1 MKIKFLTFIA
11 CFAIVA
17 TSLVGCKDDDI
28 PEKGSEPGF
37 GITEPDERL
46 TGVWLLKSALNPE
59 TNKLEPVELEESALF
74 VASIQDHE
82 AIYHSI
88 PDFINNEL
96 AFYADAD
103 SLVII
108 DVNIIDG
115 IEESIKNVG
124 IEKFDFTQVSPV
136 DGNSPWFSKFKYEI
150 VDNDSLV
157 LYWRDPETSQVLYG
171 GYSRMKD
178 VEEAP
183 SAETKGIFGDAF
195 SWVKDKF
202 TTGIKKVTDYIGEKV
217 DKLCEAIVSNVPE
230 WAQKAIEYGLAI
242 DELQFGLLFSSI
254 DVFKKPWDNTKGWE
268 ESKWISKLADDN
280 CVGQLC
286 IPGAHDA
293 ATGAMHTL
301 DFVNAPANAIAGIAV
316 NADCQTLSI
325 TGLLDAGVRYLDIR
339 TRSSLH
345 NAPEKLKF
353 KVDIPDLNQYAG
365 IDPLE
370 WKWQKNDLGEAW
382 TYHGP
387 IDCGISLEKV
397 FTQVED
403 FLKEHK
409 DEFVIMRVSS
419 ESCNLEKI
427 GISFSDEKET
437 AIRLYHKTEN
447 KHKDHILAYRPD
459 MKLSEARG
467 KILLFNDEF
476 PVTGEEMVGSYYIK
490 GDGGDPNY
498 SCHLQLSKDKDNQCD
513 WWEQNIYEMLT
524 IDKAKIRSKTTAI
537 IELAEKATEYYKK
550 NGYTMAFNN
559 QLNANT
565 GLFAALKCYYFAN
578 VFNQLIYNMFIKDM
592 QDKSGLFVGGL
603 YSMDYAGAN
612 NYLRVNHPVAVYGQH
627 AVWAIIENNFKR
639 LKTKE

>member
-59 TNKLEPVELEESALF
+59 TNKLEPVELEESAIF

-108 DVNIIDG
+108 DVNIIGDM
-115 IEESIKNVG
+115 EESIKNAG
-124 IEKFDFTQVSPV
+124 IEEFDFTQVSPA
-136 DGNSPWFSKFKYEI
+136 DGNAPWFSKFKYEI

-157 LYWRDPETSQVLYG
+157 LYWRDPETSKVYYG

-183 SAETKGIFGDAF
+183 SAETRGFL

-217 DKLCEAIVSNVPE
+217 DQLCHSIISSAPAWVK
-230 WAQKAIEYGLAI
+230 KAIEIGLEINDLSPLNISAHN
-242 DELQFGLLFSSI
+242 FN
-254 DVFKKPWDNTKGWE
+254 PPHPNTKNWE
-268 ESKWISKLADDN
+268 KSKWISMLADDN

-293 ATGAMHTL
+293 CTGTISVLGAMTG
-301 DFVNAPANAIAGIAV
+301 VAGIAV
-316 NADCQTLSI
+316 NADCQNLTI
-325 TGLLDAGVRYLDIR
+325 PELLNAGVRYLDIR

-345 NAPEKLKF
+345 DF
-353 KVDIPDLNQYAG
+353 GKVRVSLPNFNIFTPQIDLS
-365 IDPLE
+365 PTRKKE
-370 WKWQKNDLGEAW
+370 EAW

-397 FTQVED
+397 FTQAED

-409 DEFVIMRVSS
+409 DEFVVMRVSS
-419 ESCNLEKI
+419 EGNQALDIPNEKA
-427 GISFSDEKET
+427 T
-437 AIRLYHKTEN
+437 AVRLYHETERN
-447 KHKDHILAYRPD
+447 HKDHILAYRPD

-467 KILLFNDEF
+467 KILIINDDF
-476 PVTGEEMVGSYYIK
+476 PAEGTEKIGSYTKEEGKENPNYLSHLENTGT
-490 GDGGDPNY
+490 GDGKCKWY
-498 SCHLQLSKDKDNQCD
+498 Y
-513 WWEQNIYEMLT
+513 QNIYEMLT
-524 IDKAKIRSKTTAI
+524 FDKDKMKSKLDGIA
-537 IELAEKATEYYKK
+537 ELAVVAKNYY
-550 NGYTMAFNN
+550 NEHGFTMAFNN

-565 GLFAALKCYYFAN
+565 GIAAALKCYYFAR
-578 VFNQLIYNMFIKDM
+578 VFNQATYNMFIKDM
-592 QDKSGLFVGGL
+592 EEKTGMFVGGL
-603 YSMDYAGAN
+603 YSMDYAGVE
-612 NYLRVNHPVAVYGQH
+612 NYMRITHPAAVWGESM
-627 AVWAIIENNFKR
+627 VWAIIENNFQR